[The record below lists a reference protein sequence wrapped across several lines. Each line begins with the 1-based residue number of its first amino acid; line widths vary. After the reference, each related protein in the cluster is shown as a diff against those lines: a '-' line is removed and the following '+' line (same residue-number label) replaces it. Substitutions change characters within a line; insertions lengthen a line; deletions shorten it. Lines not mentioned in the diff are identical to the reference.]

1 MGAAR
6 KINTTVQAGGRIE
19 VRAPELPL
27 GQPVEV
33 TIRLADG
40 QPNGRR
46 SIVDIL
52 AECPGGL
59 LFKSPEDVDAY
70 IREDRDSWE
79 R

>member
-6 KINTTVQAGGRIE
+6 KISTTVQAGGRIE
-19 VRAPELPL
+19 VRAPDLPV
-27 GQPVEV
+27 GQPVDV
-33 TIRLADG
+33 IIRLAGD

-59 LFKSPEDVDAY
+59 LFKTPEDVDAY
-70 IREDRDSWE
+70 LRAERDSWE

>member
-1 MGAAR
+1 M
-6 KINTTVQAGGRIE
+6 
-19 VRAPELPL
+19 RAPDLPL

-33 TIRLADG
+33 IIRLANG
-40 QPNGRR
+40 QPSGRR

-59 LFKSPEDVDAY
+59 LFKTPEDVDAY

>member
-6 KINTTVQAGGRIE
+6 RVTTTVQAGGKIE
-19 VRAPELPL
+19 VRAPDLPL

-33 TIRLADG
+33 IIRLANG
-40 QPNGRR
+40 QPSGRR

-59 LFKSPEDVDAY
+59 LFKTPEDVDAY

>member
-6 KINTTVQAGGRIE
+6 RVTTTVQTGGKIE
-19 VRAPELPL
+19 VRAPDLPL

-33 TIRLADG
+33 IIRLANG
-40 QPNGRR
+40 QPSGRR

-59 LFKSPEDVDAY
+59 LFKTPEDVDAY
-70 IREDRDSWE
+70 IREERDSWE